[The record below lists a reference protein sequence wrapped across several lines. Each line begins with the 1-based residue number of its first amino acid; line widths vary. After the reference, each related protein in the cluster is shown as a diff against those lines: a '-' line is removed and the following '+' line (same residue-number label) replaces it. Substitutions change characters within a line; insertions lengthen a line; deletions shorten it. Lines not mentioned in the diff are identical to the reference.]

1 MCSMKKLALPLVIV
15 VVAGVF
21 LIYGNYE
28 PKSESEVIG
37 ESEVTEMSEQSGIF
51 NGYYEGISRQ
61 GWEETETCRTLVVS
75 DGHAGLIKYFK
86 DMILLDGNTVQTLS
100 SEGNLRI
107 NLPWNEISE
116 SDRLTI
122 QSSTKNKNVSVEL
135 KKKIQVPMGAGPC
148 TSFFN
153 FIRVN

>member
-21 LIYGNYE
+21 LIYGNYG

-61 GWEETETCRTLVVS
+61 GWEETETCRTLVVP
-75 DGHAGLIKYFK
+75 
-86 DMILLDGNTVQTLS
+86 LS
-100 SEGNLRI
+100 YLMVMPV
-107 NLPWNEISE
+107 L
-116 SDRLTI
+116 
-122 QSSTKNKNVSVEL
+122 
-135 KKKIQVPMGAGPC
+135 
-148 TSFFN
+148 
-153 FIRVN
+153 